1 MTTHTSNYF
10 DLASRLP
17 ANTVVAF
24 HNVGWDEYE
33 ELLLQVGE
41 SSGMRISFDNGSL
54 QIMTTSPEHERY
66 ASFIERLV
74 STLSLQLRINI
85 LFFGSA
91 TIKKRGNRKGNEPD
105 CCFYV
110 QTATA
115 IGNRMHLDFE
125 VDPPPDIAVEV
136 DLHHDS
142 RPKFPIYAGLGLP
155 EIWRFD
161 GIKLTIYLL
170 EDDHYRES
178 ATSVAL
184 PMLTSVILTDFL
196 SRLSHDND
204 LEILLAFDEWLKSL
218 SR

>member
-1 MTTHTSNYF
+1 MSLNTSSYYEII
-10 DLASRLP
+10 SELP
-17 ANTVVAF
+17 ANAVVTF
-24 HNVGWDEYE
+24 DNVSWDEYE
-33 ELLLQVGE
+33 ELLAQVGE
-41 SSGMRISFDNGSL
+41 ASGLRISYDNGTL

-85 LFFGSA
+85 LFFGSP
-91 TIKKRGNRKGNEPD
+91 TIKKRENRKGNEPD

-110 QTATA
+110 QTAGA

-170 EDDHYRES
+170 EDDNYRES
-178 ATSVAL
+178 ATSAAL
-184 PMLTSVILTDFL
+184 PMLTSVILSDFL
-196 SRLSHDND
+196 SRLSYDND
-204 LEILLAFDEWLKSL
+204 LQILLAFDEWLKTL